1 MYAECSATKYLPF
14 ANTSIGDYVKSH
26 ISIHKITGHKLHKAP
41 IVNLLCL
48 LFLIILILC
57 VGCVGLMR
65 TASTHTVVTGNTRLT
80 SIACGLTVATASV
93 TRHAL
98 CSTLHAMRGLI
109 HSWVEIF
116 NSFGPMCH
124 VVGQSVYILPH

>member
-1 MYAECSATKYLPF
+1 MKT
-14 ANTSIGDYVKSH
+14 ANT
-26 ISIHKITGHKLHKAP
+26 L
-41 IVNLLCL
+41 
-48 LFLIILILC
+48 
-57 VGCVGLMR
+57 
-65 TASTHTVVTGNTRLT
+65 TVVTGNTRHT
-80 SIACGLTVATASV
+80 STACGLTVAIASV

-98 CSTLHAMRGLI
+98 SSILHAMRGLI